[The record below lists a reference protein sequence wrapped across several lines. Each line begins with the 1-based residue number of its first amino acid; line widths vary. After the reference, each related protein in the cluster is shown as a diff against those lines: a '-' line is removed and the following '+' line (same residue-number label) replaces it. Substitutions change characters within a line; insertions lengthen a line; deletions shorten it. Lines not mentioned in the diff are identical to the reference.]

1 MNNLTYKK
9 YKRLFA
15 SVIEF
20 LSYHI
25 FPFIFIFGHN
35 LTNYSINWFLVIMV
49 GMVAIYK
56 EYIRSLKPN
65 MYFNGLYSLIY
76 IVLIVLTFKSLNINV
91 IILIFIQLILLFSTK
106 YIGKKYKLLQTLIDG
121 FIIPSFMSIAIA
133 YTYMHFISFN
143 FIVPLLLV
151 NIATILIEYFE
162 GAKTDYIQLVTLS
175 VLTLI
180 LFLLGYINPLTS
192 ITIVIF
198 VVVSVLLKQF
208 RHLFTSNLFYR
219 VIGNLLLLI

>member
-1 MNNLTYKK
+1 M
-9 YKRLFA
+9 
-15 SVIEF
+15 
-20 LSYHI
+20 
-25 FPFIFIFGHN
+25 
-35 LTNYSINWFLVIMV
+35 
-49 GMVAIYK
+49 
-56 EYIRSLKPN
+56 
-65 MYFNGLYSLIY
+65 
-76 IVLIVLTFKSLNINV
+76 
-91 IILIFIQLILLFSTK
+91 FSTK